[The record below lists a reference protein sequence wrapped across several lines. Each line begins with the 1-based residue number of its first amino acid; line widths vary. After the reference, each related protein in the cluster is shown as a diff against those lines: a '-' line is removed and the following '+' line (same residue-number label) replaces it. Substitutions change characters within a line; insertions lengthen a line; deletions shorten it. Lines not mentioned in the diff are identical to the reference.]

1 MTRNKIL
8 ILMSVFIF
16 VFEQRTRKIV
26 KTVIRIIPKM
36 RSGSQSRADFVS
48 VTKARWSVRRSAV
61 RSWKDAN
68 SSPSQMESV
77 VLCVKPSPVRMEG
90 SVSLTRNGR

>member
-1 MTRNKIL
+1 
-8 ILMSVFIF
+8 MSVFIF

-48 VTKARWSVRRSAV
+48 VTKAR
-61 RSWKDAN
+61 
-68 SSPSQMESV
+68 
-77 VLCVKPSPVRMEG
+77 
-90 SVSLTRNGR
+90 